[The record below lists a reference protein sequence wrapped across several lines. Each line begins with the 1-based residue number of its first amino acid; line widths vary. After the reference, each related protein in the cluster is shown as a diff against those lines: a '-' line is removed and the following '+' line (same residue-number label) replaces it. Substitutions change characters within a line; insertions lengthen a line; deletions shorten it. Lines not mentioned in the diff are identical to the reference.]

1 MVVIRLARRGAKKL
15 PFYNIVVAESH
26 NARDGKFIERV
37 GYFNPVAK
45 GKEVR
50 LHMKKERVSYWTS
63 KGAKPSDRVLRLLQ
77 DYEQQGVQQ
86 TTPAAVAEV
95 KTVPKEETSQK
106 EEMVQKAEDNVG
118 KQSEA
123 ESQADKEH

>member
-37 GYFNPVAK
+37 GYFNPVAR
-45 GKEVR
+45 GKEAR
-50 LHMKKERVSYWTS
+50 LHLKKERVSYWTS

-86 TTPAAVAEV
+86 AKPAAMAEI
-95 KTVPKEETSQK
+95 KTVPKEEISPK
-106 EEMVQKAEDNVG
+106 EEMQKAEDNAG

-123 ESQADKEH
+123 ES